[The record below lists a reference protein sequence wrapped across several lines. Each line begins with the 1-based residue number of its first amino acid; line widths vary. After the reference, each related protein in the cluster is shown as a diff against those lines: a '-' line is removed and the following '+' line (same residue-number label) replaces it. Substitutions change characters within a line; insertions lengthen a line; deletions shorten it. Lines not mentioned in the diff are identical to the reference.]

1 MSSLLAESEH
11 RVSTVELF
19 FDLVFVFAFTQ
30 VTTLW
35 LEQATWGGL
44 GRGLLVICALWWA
57 WASYAWLTNAAD
69 VEADSV
75 LAMML
80 CATGA
85 LFVAAL
91 AVPEAF
97 GAQRFVFAVAFFTVL
112 ASFVGLY
119 ALVGKRE
126 PDLFAAVLRISWPVV
141 SGAALI
147 VAAAFM
153 PAGWRPAIW
162 SLALVIGFFGP
173 LLSGLEG
180 WRVYPAHFAERH
192 GLIVIIAIG
201 ESLGAIGFG
210 ARGTPLN
217 ARVIVAAVLGFLA
230 AASFWLAYF
239 DYASGGVRDLL
250 AKRRGTER
258 IAFAR
263 DAYTYAHLPMVVGI
277 ILFAFGVRTTLG
289 QVGADLRLI
298 PALALC
304 CGPALYLLAFVALR
318 WRATRTVG
326 RGRPSAAVGFALLTA
341 AATHVPALAALALVT
356 VGWGA
361 LHAYELIGWREE
373 RARRRTE
380 LAPEPGLV
388 ETNT

>member
-19 FDLVFVFAFTQ
+19 FDLVFAFAFTQ

-35 LEQATWGGL
+35 LEQSSWGGL
-44 GRGLLVICALWWA
+44 GRGLLVVCALWWA

-69 VEADSV
+69 VEADSI
-75 LAMML
+75 LGTML
-80 CATGA
+80 FATGA

-97 GAQRFVFAVAFFTVL
+97 GAQRFVFAAAFFMVL
-112 ASFVGLY
+112 AGFVGLY

-126 PDLFAAVLRISWPVV
+126 PDLLAAVLRISWPVG
-141 SGAALI
+141 SGAGLI
-147 VAAAFM
+147 VAAAFV
-153 PAGWRPAIW
+153 PTGWRPASW
-162 SLALVIGFFGP
+162 SLALAIGFVGP
-173 LLSGLEG
+173 LLTGVEG

-210 ARGTPLN
+210 ARATPLD

-230 AASFWLAYF
+230 AASFWLGYF

-250 AKRRGTER
+250 AKRSGTER

-263 DAYTYAHLPMVVGI
+263 DAYTYAHLPMVAGI

-289 QVGADLRLI
+289 HVNTELRLI

-304 CGPALYLLAFVALR
+304 CGPALYLLGFVALR
-318 WRATRTVG
+318 WRATRALG
-326 RGRPSAAVGFALLTA
+326 RGRPTAAVGFALLTA
-341 AATHVPALAALALVT
+341 AATHLPALAALALVT
-356 VGWGA
+356 ATWGA
-361 LHAYELIGWREE
+361 LHAYELIAWREQ

-380 LAPEPGLV
+380 VAPEPGLV
-388 ETNT
+388 ETRT

>member
-1 MSSLLAESEH
+1 VSNLLVDSEH

-35 LEQATWGGL
+35 LEQGTWGGL

-57 WASYAWLTNAAD
+57 WASFAWLTNAAD
-69 VEADSV
+69 VEADAV
-75 LAMML
+75 LAVML
-80 CATGA
+80 FATGA

-97 GAQRFVFAVAFFTVL
+97 SAQRFVFAVAFFTVL

-119 ALVGKRE
+119 ALVSKRE
-126 PDLFAAVLRISWPVV
+126 PDLLAAVLRISWPVV
-141 SGAALI
+141 SGASLI
-147 VAAAFM
+147 VAAAFT
-153 PAGWRPAIW
+153 PTGWRPAIW

-201 ESLGAIGFG
+201 ESLGSIGFG
-210 ARGTPLN
+210 ARATPLD

-239 DYASGGVRDLL
+239 DYASVGVRNLL
-250 AKRRGTER
+250 AKRSGTER
-258 IAFAR
+258 VAFAR

-289 QVGADLRLI
+289 HVDAELRLI

-304 CGPALYLLAFVALR
+304 CGPALYLLGFVALR
-318 WRATRTVG
+318 WRATRTLG
-326 RGRPSAAVGFALLTA
+326 RGRPTAAVGFALLTA
-341 AATHVPALAALALVT
+341 AATHVPALAAVALVT
-356 VGWGA
+356 AGWGA

-373 RARRRTE
+373 RARRRAQ

-388 ETNT
+388 ETHT

>member
-1 MSSLLAESEH
+1 VSSLLVDSEH
-11 RVSTVELF
+11 RVSTFELF

-57 WASYAWLTNAAD
+57 WASYAWLTNAAN

-75 LAMML
+75 LGVML
-80 CATGA
+80 FATGA

-97 GAQRFVFAVAFFTVL
+97 GAQRFVFAVAFFLVL

-119 ALVGKRE
+119 ALVSRRE
-126 PDLFAAVLRISWPVV
+126 PDLLAAVLRISWPVF

-147 VAAAFM
+147 VAAAFA

-162 SLALVIGFFGP
+162 SLALVIGLFGP

-201 ESLGAIGFG
+201 ESLGSIGFG
-210 ARGTPLN
+210 ARSTPLD
-217 ARVIVAAVLGFLA
+217 ARVIVAVVLGFLA

-239 DYASGGVRDLL
+239 DFASGSVQALMS
-250 AKRRGTER
+250 KRRGIAR
-258 IAFAR
+258 VAFAR
-263 DAYTYAHLPMVVGI
+263 DVYTYGHLPMVVGI
-277 ILFAFGVRTTLG
+277 VLFAFGVRTTIG
-289 QVGADLRLI
+289 HVGAELRLI

-304 CGPALYLLAFVALR
+304 CGPALYLFGFVVLR
-318 WRATRTVG
+318 WRATHTVG
-326 RGRPSAAVGFALLTA
+326 RGRPTAAVVFGLLTIT
-341 AATHVPALAALALVT
+341 ATHVPALAALALVT
-356 VGWGA
+356 FAWGA
-361 LHAYELIGWREE
+361 LHAYELIAFHEE

-380 LAPEPGLV
+380 PAPDPGVV
-388 ETNT
+388 ETQP

>member
-1 MSSLLAESEH
+1 VSSLLAEREH
-11 RVSTVELF
+11 RVSALELF

-44 GRGLLVICALWWA
+44 GRGLLVVCALWWA

-75 LAMML
+75 VGVML
-80 CATGA
+80 FATGA
-85 LFVAAL
+85 LFLAAL
-91 AVPEAF
+91 AVPRAF

-112 ASFVGLY
+112 AGFVGLY
-119 ALVGKRE
+119 ALVGRRE
-126 PDLFAAVLRISWPVV
+126 PDLLAAVLRVSWPVV

-147 VAAAFM
+147 VAAAFT
-153 PAGWRPAIW
+153 PPGWRPAIW
-162 SLALVIGFFGP
+162 SLALVVGFFGP
-173 LLSGLEG
+173 LLTGLEG

-192 GLIVIIAIG
+192 GLIVIIAVG

-210 ARGTPLN
+210 ARGTPLD
-217 ARVIVAAVLGFLA
+217 ARVVVAAVLGFLA

-250 AKRRGTER
+250 AKRRGTAR
-258 IAFAR
+258 VAFAR

-277 ILFAFGVRTTLG
+277 ILFAFGVRTTLAH
-289 QVGADLRLI
+289 VGAELRLI

-304 CGPALYLLAFVALR
+304 CGPALYLLGFVALR
-318 WRATRTVG
+318 WRATRTLG
-326 RGRPSAAVGFALLTA
+326 RGRPSAAVGFALLSA

-356 VGWGA
+356 AAWGA
-361 LHAYELIGWREE
+361 LHAYELIGWREQ
-373 RARRRTE
+373 RARRRAE

-388 ETNT
+388 ETHT

>member
-1 MSSLLAESEH
+1 MSSLLVDSEH

-19 FDLVFVFAFTQ
+19 FDLVFAFAFTQ

-35 LEQATWGGL
+35 LEQTTWGGL

-75 LAMML
+75 LGVML
-80 CATGA
+80 FATGA

-126 PDLFAAVLRISWPVV
+126 PDLLAAVLRISWPVV

-147 VAAAFM
+147 VAAAFT
-153 PAGWRPAIW
+153 PTGWRPAIW

-173 LLSGLEG
+173 LLSSLEG

-201 ESLGAIGFG
+201 ESLGSIGFG
-210 ARGTPLN
+210 ARGTPLD
-217 ARVIVAAVLGFLA
+217 ARVIAAVVLGFLA
-230 AASFWLAYF
+230 AASFWLGYF

-250 AKRRGTER
+250 AKRRGIER
-258 IAFAR
+258 TAFAR

-277 ILFAFGVRTTLG
+277 ILFAFGVRTTIG
-289 QVGADLRLI
+289 HVDAELRLI

-304 CGPALYLLAFVALR
+304 CGPALYLLGFVALR
-318 WRATRTVG
+318 WRATRTLG

-356 VGWGA
+356 VVWVA

-388 ETNT
+388 ETHT

>member
-1 MSSLLAESEH
+1 VSSLLVDSEH

-75 LAMML
+75 HGVML
-80 CATGA
+80 FATGA

-97 GAQRFVFAVAFFTVL
+97 GARRFVFAVALFMVL
-112 ASFVGLY
+112 AGFVGLY

-126 PDLFAAVLRISWPVV
+126 PDLLAAVLRISWPVV

-147 VAAAFM
+147 VAAAFT
-153 PAGWRPAIW
+153 PAGWRPAVW

-173 LLSGLEG
+173 LLTGLEG

-210 ARGTPLN
+210 ARGTPLD

-230 AASFWLAYF
+230 AASFWLGYF
-239 DYASGGVRDLL
+239 DYASGGVRDVL

-277 ILFAFGVRTTLG
+277 ILFAFGVRTTMRPRRCGATADSGARTVLRPRALPARVRRTPLAGHAYARTRPPERRRRVRAPHRRRNARAGPRRARARHGRLG
-289 QVGADLRLI
+289 
-298 PALALC
+298 
-304 CGPALYLLAFVALR
+304 
-318 WRATRTVG
+318 RAARIRVDRMARGTRT
-326 RGRPSAAVGFALLTA
+326 
-341 AATHVPALAALALVT
+341 PA
-356 VGWGA
+356 GGA
-361 LHAYELIGWREE
+361 HS
-373 RARRRTE
+373 
-380 LAPEPGLV
+380 
-388 ETNT
+388 

>member
-1 MSSLLAESEH
+1 VSSLLVDSEH
-11 RVSTVELF
+11 RVSTIELF
-19 FDLVFVFAFTQ
+19 FDLVFAFAFTQ

-75 LAMML
+75 LGVML
-80 CATGA
+80 FATGA

-97 GAQRFVFAVAFFTVL
+97 GARRFVFAVAFFTVL

-126 PDLFAAVLRISWPVV
+126 PDLLAAVLRISWPVV

-147 VAAAFM
+147 VAAAFA

-162 SLALVIGFFGP
+162 SLALVAGFFGP
-173 LLSGLEG
+173 LLTGVEG

-201 ESLGAIGFG
+201 ESLGSIGFG
-210 ARGTPLN
+210 ARATPLD
-217 ARVIVAAVLGFLA
+217 ARVIVAVVLGFLA
-230 AASFWLAYF
+230 AASFWLGYF
-239 DYASGGVRDLL
+239 DYASGSVRDLL
-250 AKRRGTER
+250 EKRRGTER
-258 IAFAR
+258 VAFAR
-263 DAYTYAHLPMVVGI
+263 DVYTYAHLPMVVGI
-277 ILFAFGVRTTLG
+277 VLFAFGVRATLG
-289 QVGADLRLI
+289 HVDGELRVI
-298 PALALC
+298 PAFALC
-304 CGPALYLLAFVALR
+304 CGPALYLFGFVALR
-318 WRATRTVG
+318 WRATRTLG
-326 RGRPSAAVGFALLTA
+326 RGRPSAAVAFALLTA
-341 AATHVPALAALALVT
+341 AATHVPALASLALVT
-356 VGWGA
+356 VVWGA
-361 LHAYELIGWREE
+361 LHAYELIGWRDE
-373 RARRRTE
+373 RPRRRTE
-380 LAPEPGLV
+380 PAPEQGLV
-388 ETNT
+388 

>member
-1 MSSLLAESEH
+1 VSSLLVESEH
-11 RVSTVELF
+11 RVSTLELF

-35 LEQATWGGL
+35 VEQATWGGL

-75 LAMML
+75 LGMML
-80 CATGA
+80 FATGA

-119 ALVGKRE
+119 ALVSRRE
-126 PDLFAAVLRISWPVV
+126 PDLLAAVLRISWPVV

-147 VAAAFM
+147 VAAAFT
-153 PAGWRPAIW
+153 PTGWRPAIW
-162 SLALVIGFFGP
+162 SLALIIGFFGP
-173 LLSGLEG
+173 LLSGVEG

-201 ESLGAIGFG
+201 ESLGSIGFG
-210 ARGTPLN
+210 ARATPLD
-217 ARVIVAAVLGFLA
+217 ARVIVAVVLGFLA
-230 AASFWLAYF
+230 AASFWLGYF

-250 AKRRGTER
+250 ARRRGTER
-258 IAFAR
+258 VAFAR

-277 ILFAFGVRTTLG
+277 VLFAFGVRTTLVH
-289 QVGADLRLI
+289 VGAELPLI

-304 CGPALYLLAFVALR
+304 CGPALYLLGFVALR
-318 WRATRTVG
+318 WRATRTLG
-326 RGRPSAAVGFALLTA
+326 RGRPTAVVGFALLTA

-356 VGWGA
+356 VAWGA

-380 LAPEPGLV
+380 LTPEPGLV
-388 ETNT
+388 ETHT

>member
-80 CATGA
+80 FAAGA

-112 ASFVGLY
+112 AGFVGLY

-126 PDLFAAVLRISWPVV
+126 PDLLAAVLRISWPVV

-147 VAAAFM
+147 VGAAFA
-153 PAGWRPAIW
+153 PSDWRPAIW

-173 LLSGLEG
+173 LLVGLEG

-210 ARGTPLN
+210 ARSTPLD
-217 ARVIVAAVLGFLA
+217 ARVIVAAILGFLA

-250 AKRRGTER
+250 ARRSGTDR
-258 IAFAR
+258 VAFAR

-289 QVGADLRLI
+289 HVSAELRLI

-304 CGPALYLLAFVALR
+304 CGPALYLLGFVALR
-318 WRATRTVG
+318 WRATRRLG
-326 RGRPSAAVGFALLTA
+326 RGRPSAAVGFALLTP

-356 VGWGA
+356 AAWGA

-380 LAPEPGLV
+380 PAPEPGLV
-388 ETNT
+388 ETHS

>member
-1 MSSLLAESEH
+1 VSSLLVDSEH

-35 LEQATWGGL
+35 VEQSTWGGL

-75 LAMML
+75 LGMML
-80 CATGA
+80 FATGA

-97 GAQRFVFAVAFFTVL
+97 GAERFVFAVAFFIVL
-112 ASFVGLY
+112 AGFVGLY
-119 ALVGKRE
+119 ALVSRRE
-126 PDLFAAVLRISWPVV
+126 PDLLEAVLRISWPVV

-147 VAAAFM
+147 LVAAFT

-162 SLALVIGFFGP
+162 LLALVIGFFGP
-173 LLSGLEG
+173 LLTGVEG

-210 ARGTPLN
+210 ARSTPLD
-217 ARVIVAAVLGFLA
+217 AREIVAVVLGFLA
-230 AASFWLAYF
+230 AAAFWLAYF
-239 DYASGGVRDLL
+239 DFASGSVRDLL
-250 AKRRGTER
+250 AGRRGTER
-258 IAFAR
+258 VAFAR
-263 DAYTYAHLPMVVGI
+263 DVYTYDHLPMVVGI
-277 ILFAFGVRTTLG
+277 VLFAFGVRTALPH
-289 QVGADLRLI
+289 VNAELPLI

-304 CGPALYLLAFVALR
+304 CGPALYLFGFVALR
-318 WRATRTVG
+318 LRATRTLG
-326 RGRPSAAVGFALLTA
+326 KGRPVAAVGFALLTV

-356 VGWGA
+356 AGWCA
-361 LHAYELIGWREE
+361 LHGYELIGWRVE
-373 RARRRTE
+373 RARRRGEPTPE
-380 LAPEPGLV
+380 SGLA
-388 ETNT
+388 ETRT

>member
-35 LEQATWGGL
+35 LEQPTWGGL

-57 WASYAWLTNAAD
+57 WASFAWLTNAAD

-75 LAMML
+75 LGML
-80 CATGA
+80 LFATGA

-97 GAQRFVFAVAFFTVL
+97 GAERFVFAVAFFIVL
-112 ASFVGLY
+112 AGFVGLY
-119 ALVGKRE
+119 ALVSRRE
-126 PDLFAAVLRISWPVV
+126 PDLLAAVLRISWPVV

-147 VAAAFM
+147 VAAAFT

-173 LLSGLEG
+173 LLSGVEG

-210 ARGTPLN
+210 ARSARLD
-217 ARVIVAAVLGFLA
+217 ARVIMAAVLGFLA

-258 IAFAR
+258 VAFAR

-277 ILFAFGVRTTLG
+277 ILFAFGVRTTIG
-289 QVGADLRLI
+289 HVGAELRLI

-304 CGPALYLLAFVALR
+304 CGPALYLLGFVALR
-318 WRATRTVG
+318 WRATRTLG
-326 RGRPSAAVGFALLTA
+326 GGRPTAAVGFALLTA
-341 AATHVPALAALALVT
+341 AATHVTALAALALVT
-356 VGWGA
+356 VAWGA
-361 LHAYELIGWREE
+361 LHAYELIGWREQ
-373 RARRRTE
+373 RARRRSE
-380 LAPEPGLV
+380 RAPESELV
-388 ETNT
+388 ES

>member
-1 MSSLLAESEH
+1 VSSLLVDSEH
-11 RVSTVELF
+11 RVSTIELF

-35 LEQATWGGL
+35 LEQTTWGGL
-44 GRGLLVICALWWA
+44 GQGLLVICALWWA

-75 LAMML
+75 LGMML
-80 CATGA
+80 FATGA

-126 PDLFAAVLRISWPVV
+126 ADLLAAVLRISWPVV

-147 VAAAFM
+147 VAAAFT
-153 PAGWRPAIW
+153 PTGWRPAIW

-201 ESLGAIGFG
+201 ESLGSIGFG
-210 ARGTPLN
+210 ARATPLD
-217 ARVIVAAVLGFLA
+217 ARVIAAVVLGFLA
-230 AASFWLAYF
+230 AASFWLGYF

-250 AKRRGTER
+250 AKRRGIER
-258 IAFAR
+258 TAFAR

-277 ILFAFGVRTTLG
+277 ILFAFGVRTTIG
-289 QVGADLRLI
+289 HVGSELRLI

-304 CGPALYLLAFVALR
+304 CGPALYLFGFVALR
-318 WRATRTVG
+318 WRATRTLG

-356 VGWGA
+356 VVWVA
-361 LHAYELIGWREE
+361 LHAYELIGFREE

-380 LAPEPGLV
+380 VAPEPGLV
-388 ETNT
+388 ETHT

>member
-80 CATGA
+80 FAAGA

-97 GAQRFVFAVAFFTVL
+97 GAQRFVFAVAFFMVL
-112 ASFVGLY
+112 AGFVALY

-126 PDLFAAVLRISWPVV
+126 PDLLAAVLRISWPVV

-147 VAAAFM
+147 VGAAFA
-153 PAGWRPAIW
+153 PSGWRPAIW

-173 LLSGLEG
+173 LLVGLEG

-210 ARGTPLN
+210 ARSTPLD

-230 AASFWLAYF
+230 AASCWLAYF

-250 AKRRGTER
+250 ARRSGTDR
-258 IAFAR
+258 VAFAR

-289 QVGADLRLI
+289 HVTAQLRLI

-304 CGPALYLLAFVALR
+304 CGPALYLLGFVALR
-318 WRATRTVG
+318 WRATRALG
-326 RGRPSAAVGFALLTA
+326 RGRPSAAVGFALLTP
-341 AATHVPALAALALVT
+341 AATHVSALAALALVT
-356 VGWGA
+356 VAWGA
-361 LHAYELIGWREE
+361 LHAYELIAWREE

-380 LAPEPGLV
+380 PAPEPELV
-388 ETNT
+388 ETHS

>member
-1 MSSLLAESEH
+1 MI
-11 RVSTVELF
+11 LF
-19 FDLVFVFAFTQ
+19 
-30 VTTLW
+30 
-35 LEQATWGGL
+35 
-44 GRGLLVICALWWA
+44 
-57 WASYAWLTNAAD
+57 
-69 VEADSV
+69 
-75 LAMML
+75 
-80 CATGA
+80 ATGA

-126 PDLFAAVLRISWPVV
+126 ADLLAAVLRISWPVV

-147 VAAAFM
+147 VAAAFT
-153 PAGWRPAIW
+153 PPGWRPAIW

-201 ESLGAIGFG
+201 ESLGSIGFG
-210 ARGTPLN
+210 ARATPLD
-217 ARVIVAAVLGFLA
+217 ARVIAAVVLGFLA
-230 AASFWLAYF
+230 AASFWLGYF

-250 AKRRGTER
+250 AKRRGIER
-258 IAFAR
+258 TAFAR

-277 ILFAFGVRTTLG
+277 ILFAFGVRTTIG
-289 QVGADLRLI
+289 HVGAELRLI

-304 CGPALYLLAFVALR
+304 CGPALYLLGFVALR
-318 WRATRTVG
+318 WRATRTLG
-326 RGRPSAAVGFALLTA
+326 RGRPSAALGFALLTV
-341 AATHVPALAALALVT
+341 AATHVPALVALALVT
-356 VGWGA
+356 VVWVA

-380 LAPEPGLV
+380 SAPEPGLV
-388 ETNT
+388 ETHT

>member
-1 MSSLLAESEH
+1 VSSLLAEREH
-11 RVSTVELF
+11 RVSSVELF

-35 LEQATWGGL
+35 FEQSTWGGL
-44 GRGLLVICALWWA
+44 ARGLLVICALWWA

-75 LAMML
+75 LATML
-80 CATGA
+80 FATGA

-97 GAQRFVFAVAFFTVL
+97 GAQRFVFAIAFFTVL
-112 ASFVGLY
+112 AGFLGLY
-119 ALVGKRE
+119 ALVSKRQ
-126 PDLFAAVLRISWPVV
+126 PDLLAAVLRISWPVV

-162 SLALVIGFFGP
+162 SLALAIGFLGP
-173 LLSGLEG
+173 LVFGVEG
-180 WRVYPAHFAERH
+180 WRIYPEHFAERH

-201 ESLGAIGFG
+201 ESLGSIGFG
-210 ARGTPLN
+210 ARSTPLDG
-217 ARVIVAAVLGFLA
+217 RVIVAVVLGFLA

-239 DYASGGVRDLL
+239 DFASGGVLGLL
-250 AKRRGTER
+250 GRRHGAER
-258 IAFAR
+258 VAFAR
-263 DAYTYAHLPMVVGI
+263 DVYTYAHLPMVVGI
-277 ILFAFGVRTTLG
+277 VLFAFGVRTALG
-289 QVGADLRLI
+289 HVNAELRLI

-304 CGPALYLLAFVALR
+304 CGPALYLFGFVALR
-318 WRATRTVG
+318 WRASRTLG
-326 RGRPSAAVGFALLTA
+326 RGRPVAAVAFALLTV
-341 AATHVPALAALALVT
+341 AATRVPALGALALVT
-356 VGWGA
+356 AAWAA

-373 RARRRTE
+373 RARRKEVT
-380 LAPEPGLV
+380 AEPV
-388 ETNT
+388 

>member
-1 MSSLLAESEH
+1 MSSLLVDSEH

-35 LEQATWGGL
+35 LEQTTWGGL
-44 GRGLLVICALWWA
+44 ARGLLVICVLWWA

-75 LAMML
+75 LGVML
-80 CATGA
+80 FATGA

-97 GAQRFVFAVAFFTVL
+97 GAHRFVFAVALFTVL

-119 ALVGKRE
+119 AIVGKRE
-126 PDLFAAVLRISWPVV
+126 PDLLAAVLRTSWPVG

-147 VAAAFM
+147 VAAAFA
-153 PAGWRPAIW
+153 PTGWRPGIW
-162 SLALVIGFFGP
+162 SLALGIGFFGP
-173 LLSGLEG
+173 LLSGVEG

-201 ESLGAIGFG
+201 ESLGSIGFG
-210 ARGTPLN
+210 ARDTPLD
-217 ARVIVAAVLGFLA
+217 ARVIVAVVLGFLA

-250 AKRRGTER
+250 TERHGTER
-258 IAFAR
+258 TAFAR
-263 DAYTYAHLPMVVGI
+263 DVYTYAHLPMVVGI
-277 ILFAFGVRTTLG
+277 VLFAFGVRTALG
-289 QVGADLRLI
+289 HVDAELRLI

-304 CGPALYLLAFVALR
+304 GGPALYLLGFVAIR
-318 WRATRTVG
+318 WRATRTIG
-326 RGRPSAAVGFALLTA
+326 RGRPTAAVGFALLTA
-341 AATHVPALAALALVT
+341 AATHVPALAALALVA
-356 VGWGA
+356 VVWGA

-373 RARRRTE
+373 RARRRKDP
-380 LAPEPGLV
+380 AAEPA
-388 ETNT
+388 